1 MKENRQARE
10 TAIQSQEKKRR
21 RSGKAKKEG
30 KESQSLECQKKKIC
44 QLLLPV
50 SWLGG
55 CLKKEA
61 QASLGCI
68 YNLHMRRMQ
77 CAHSSIHH
85 YAPVLTNGVAKRKS
99 GHDSKRMTAM

>member
-1 MKENRQARE
+1 MAKQ
-10 TAIQSQEKKRR
+10 RR
-21 RSGKAKKEG
+21 RERNLKVWNV
-30 KESQSLECQKKKIC
+30 KKKQIC